1 MGSTKGAFYFP
12 YQGRMPPQSPPY
24 TILYNPKHKVEGL
37 PILWRFFFKVSKG
50 QRGAMREEYSTSTYV
65 GLLLGFNGGVN
76 TYPQL
81 DITPPGT
88 QVVMKLY
95 LIVDEGG
102 DSSLQQLPAIR
113 YDEKPSLIN
122 LPQVVATNIGVC
134 VPLQSIDGICF
145 VYHGEEVEAN
155 PPPILKDLK
164 N

>member
-1 MGSTKGAFYFP
+1 
-12 YQGRMPPQSPPY
+12 
-24 TILYNPKHKVEGL
+24 
-37 PILWRFFFKVSKG
+37 
-50 QRGAMREEYSTSTYV
+50 MREEIPMSTYV

-81 DITPPGT
+81 DIMPPGT

-122 LPQVVATNIGVC
+122 LQQVVATNIGVC
-134 VPLQSIDGICF
+134 VPIQSIDGICF
-145 VYHGEEVEAN
+145 IYHGEEVEAN
-155 PPPILKDLK
+155 PPPILKGLNNAYFVLYDLHFYMNNTIFSFDLQPLTSRILK
-164 N
+164 FGDRELCTLTKA